1 MHKQESALYQW
12 MQRSERVVSEGD
24 EEKVT
29 AVSQTEGQH
38 EEGNGEGEGGWDFP
52 TREPRVILL
61 HNLFT
66 QLGCHGPLSAL
77 SHRRHHSSFLLLES
91 FSPSS
96 ESDTAFIHISL
107 TLTNSVLS
115 FEWLYG

>member
-1 MHKQESALYQW
+1 MRKQESALYQW

-52 TREPRVILL
+52 TREPRVIL

-66 QLGCHGPLSAL
+66 HLTVTGLSRL
-77 SHRRHHSSFLLLES
+77 
-91 FSPSS
+91 
-96 ESDTAFIHISL
+96 SL
-107 TLTNSVLS
+107 TVVILHPSFRELLS
-115 FEWLYG
+115 FFRVRHAIYSYFSHSHSLSTLSRMALWVI